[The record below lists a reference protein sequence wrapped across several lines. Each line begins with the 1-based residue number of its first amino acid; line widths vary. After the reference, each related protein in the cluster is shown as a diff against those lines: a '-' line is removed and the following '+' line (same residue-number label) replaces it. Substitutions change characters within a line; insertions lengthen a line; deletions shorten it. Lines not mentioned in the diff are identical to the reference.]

1 MAVISLTTMC
11 QMQLGENQ
19 VLQTDLSR
27 QNWLLF
33 FFYIRRELK
42 SKDAFEFLL
51 VRTVKNASVQNHAA
65 TSNACQG
72 HNDSVHNVTSR
83 SIYQQTWYRWAYW
96 AERKDLWLLTSLRM
110 IHRPKKSWK
119 IMVLLWRASVLQRK
133 TVITACL
140 SFCFSFQGCHWEI
153 NKVRT

>member
-33 FFYIRRELK
+33 FLYIRRELK
-42 SKDAFEFLL
+42 SKDPFEFLL

-65 TSNACQG
+65 TSNAYQG

-83 SIYQQTWYRWAYW
+83 SIYQQTWYR
-96 AERKDLWLLTSLRM
+96 
-110 IHRPKKSWK
+110 
-119 IMVLLWRASVLQRK
+119 
-133 TVITACL
+133 
-140 SFCFSFQGCHWEI
+140 
-153 NKVRT
+153 